1 MAAKSK
7 AITELGTVA
16 RNGNGW
22 RARVKVD
29 RRNTDGP
36 QRATHVEAQ
45 VDLDRARQKASRG
58 EMLTFLALPK
68 TSHLGRKLAVYPK
81 AGWRSAKAGLRTR
94 HPKTSHLG
102 RKFTL
107 CPKAGLRNLFEF
119 TLYL

>member
-1 MAAKSK
+1 M
-7 AITELGTVA
+7 
-16 RNGNGW
+16 
-22 RARVKVD
+22 VD
-29 RRNTDGP
+29 R
-36 QRATHVEAQ
+36 
-45 VDLDRARQKASRG
+45 LDRARQKASRG

-107 CPKAGLRNLFEF
+107 CPKAGLRNPRKFTLCPKAGLRNLFEF
-119 TLYL
+119 TICL